1 MKKAKQEIIF
11 NRINTDV
18 RRGLTSEQVA
28 FRKEEGAT
36 NIVSASTG
44 KTYLSIFLGNI
55 FTFFNLLGLAIM
67 LLMFILGSFKNLFF
81 AVIILANTT
90 IGIIQE
96 IRAKKTIEKLSLVTA
111 PVAVVIRNG
120 KEEKIPIKEVVL
132 DDIIKYSGGNQ
143 ICADGIVMEGEVEV
157 NESLLTGESIA
168 VKKKAGDTL
177 LSGSFIVSGNCFAR
191 TEKVGD
197 QNYSAQL
204 AAKAKKYVKP
214 KSELM
219 RAINGIIKVLAIIIF
234 PLAIGTFFVTNA
246 IENDVITS
254 LIKTAGSMIGMIPS
268 GMVLLTSVALA
279 VSVIRL
285 AQNNA
290 LVQDLYCIE
299 MLARVDTLCLDKTG
313 TITDGTMT
321 VEDTIIIKE
330 GFDAKKHIAMFNG
343 ATKETNLTACALNE
357 HYGQLEVKPISVI
370 AFSSERKFNAA
381 SFDFGTIAIGALGYV
396 CKPDEKLEKKLDV
409 YLSQGMRVL
418 VACVSEKKISQD
430 KLPFDMQVAAI
441 IVLSDTLRPDA
452 IETINWFKQN
462 EVDIKVISGD
472 NAKAVSVIAAKAG
485 IENAKNFI
493 SLHGLTDDEV
503 IVAAQKYTVFGRVS
517 PEQKALLIKSFKKNG
532 KTVAMTGDG
541 VNDIL
546 AMKEADCAVAMA
558 EGSQASKTVA
568 HLVLLDSKFQS
579 MPKVVAEGRRVV
591 NNIQNS
597 SSLFLMK
604 TTMTIFTT
612 LLMLFMRRSYPFEPS
627 SLYLI
632 ETLVIGLPSFFLALR
647 PNKDLIKGK
656 FITNTLFKTI
666 PSGLALSFSV
676 LIIYL
681 YSLVFDMS
689 AAQITTLGTVAMT
702 VSGVLALAV
711 MCYPYTLI
719 TGLVAFGSAGLVL
732 LAFNLPFVRH
742 LLVLVDISQYWQVLA
757 VALSVALFTI
767 IAGSVA
773 NYYINKKRLSVQ
785 K

>member
-1 MKKAKQEIIF
+1 M
-11 NRINTDV
+11 
-18 RRGLTSEQVA
+18 
-28 FRKEEGAT
+28 
-36 NIVSASTG
+36 
-44 KTYLSIFLGNI
+44 
-55 FTFFNLLGLAIM
+55 
-67 LLMFILGSFKNLFF
+67 
-81 AVIILANTT
+81 
-90 IGIIQE
+90 
-96 IRAKKTIEKLSLVTA
+96 VTA

-219 RAINGIIKVLAIIIF
+219 RAINGLIKVLAIIIF

-246 IENDVITS
+246 IENDVIVS

-330 GFDAKKHIAMFNG
+330 GFDAKKYIAMFNG

>member
-330 GFDAKKHIAMFNG
+330 GFDAKKYIAMFNG

-472 NAKAVSVIAAKAG
+472 TEEHCRCVEGKRTG
-485 IENAKNFI
+485 
-493 SLHGLTDDEV
+493 
-503 IVAAQKYTVFGRVS
+503 
-517 PEQKALLIKSFKKNG
+517 KS
-532 KTVAMTGDG
+532 
-541 VNDIL
+541 
-546 AMKEADCAVAMA
+546 
-558 EGSQASKTVA
+558 
-568 HLVLLDSKFQS
+568 
-579 MPKVVAEGRRVV
+579 
-591 NNIQNS
+591 
-597 SSLFLMK
+597 
-604 TTMTIFTT
+604 
-612 LLMLFMRRSYPFEPS
+612 
-627 SLYLI
+627 
-632 ETLVIGLPSFFLALR
+632 
-647 PNKDLIKGK
+647 
-656 FITNTLFKTI
+656 
-666 PSGLALSFSV
+666 
-676 LIIYL
+676 
-681 YSLVFDMS
+681 
-689 AAQITTLGTVAMT
+689 
-702 VSGVLALAV
+702 
-711 MCYPYTLI
+711 
-719 TGLVAFGSAGLVL
+719 
-732 LAFNLPFVRH
+732 
-742 LLVLVDISQYWQVLA
+742 
-757 VALSVALFTI
+757 
-767 IAGSVA
+767 
-773 NYYINKKRLSVQ
+773 
-785 K
+785 

>member
-330 GFDAKKHIAMFNG
+330 GFDAKKYIAMFNG